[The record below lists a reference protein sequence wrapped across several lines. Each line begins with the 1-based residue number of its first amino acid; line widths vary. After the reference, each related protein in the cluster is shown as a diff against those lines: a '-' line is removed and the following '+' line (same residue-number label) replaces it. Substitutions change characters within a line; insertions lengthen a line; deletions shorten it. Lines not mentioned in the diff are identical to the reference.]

1 MAFYSPNV
9 GKITQQYW
17 SDKKTP
23 TEKNRFAFLLF
34 FFHSNDSPRFTC
46 KPDAYF
52 RIFIID
58 GISTALN
65 LKIFGFS
72 LSIPTL
78 IDNYLDQ
85 KLIKNGIKMSL
96 PRNLISSPCYAHKCQ
111 IKLFDVNEDL
121 LEFCVMFHSFYLIQ
135 LIVGLRA
142 HRPQYTIITHL
153 FGVYVYKS
161 TIDRV
166 HVVVCNAHVYVIS
179 QRIKRV

>member
-52 RIFIID
+52 RIFVID

-135 LIVGLRA
+135 LIVGLR
-142 HRPQYTIITHL
+142 PQYTIITHL